1 MGWPICGQYASTRE
15 FARVC
20 EEFAAG
26 SGTIGT
32 IGHRHR
38 RERRASLD
46 SLENRPRHPPG
57 LGGGVGVGRSCGT
70 RCYAQAPSVESPVSR
85 LQGAS
90 FRTPTPH
97 LCRCCAGERPTD
109 SLIATHERHELSPV
123 PLACVHTPAPTLPP
137 WRAVPLRHSTRG
149 VEPHRR
155 TERPSSRLPPRSIK
169 KQAAPRPRLKHAA
182 PKTCRGAPRPL
193 S

>member
-1 MGWPICGQYASTRE
+1 LR
-15 FARVC
+15 RVC
-20 EEFAAG
+20 G
-26 SGTIGT
+26 RNYRNYRTPTPS
-32 IGHRHR
+32 
-38 RERRASLD
+38 RASCVSRL
-46 SLENRPRHPPG
+46 SLLENRPRHPPG

-109 SLIATHERHELSPV
+109 SLIATHERHELPPV
-123 PLACVHTPAPTLPP
+123 PLACVHTPAPALPP